1 MNAEDAAQLL
11 RRHRLRVTP
20 QRRAILDAFHGAADE
35 HLSAEEVLSR
45 ASMVVPEIGRGTVY
59 ATLAE
64 LAELGLVASVGT
76 SEPVRYE
83 INVAAHDHFH
93 CRLCLRLFNV
103 EFGGRELQTR
113 PLPGYWWR
121 TWPSAPTDSAPSART
136 TSAVWATAPRAIIE
150 RPTLERESSRAA
162 VVPARRQ
169 PDGRSRRR
177 RLGRRDRAHRV
188 RGPRGL
194 RDHRPPGQD
203 SPRIRRRAGEGP
215 GAWENVLGLL
225 RWRQSPRPG
234 RGGLEPDAR
243 RDRGAPA
250 HRAGD
255 PLRGAALLPPPHG
268 RVVGLRLRAGDRG
281 DPMPLLV
288 PCHRVCRGSV
298 RMEGYVGGLERLH
311 FLQSARSPAGRRRG
325 APRTVRH

>member
-113 PLPGYWWR
+113 PLPGY
-121 TWPSAPTDSAPSART
+121 SVEDV
-136 TSAVWATAPRAIIE
+136 AVRADGLCAQCLDYERGLGHGAAGIIE
-150 RPTLERESSRAA
+150 HPTLSENHLAQLSCLRVASPMGDLAVAA
-162 VVPARRQ
+162 SG
-169 PDGRSRRR
+169 DGIVRIAFEDHADFETI
-177 RLGRRDRAHRV
+177 GRRAKTRRGSGAARARVQALGKTFSGYFDGDRARA
-188 RGPRGL
+188 
-194 RDHRPPGQD
+194 QD
-203 SPRIRRRAGEGP
+203 VVDWSLMPTET
-215 GAWENVLGLL
+215 GALL
-225 RWRQSPRPG
+225 RTVQEIPYAEPRSYHLLMAELSAYDC
-234 RGGLEPDAR
+234 GLAI
-243 RDRGAPA
+243 G
-250 HRAGD
+250 GD
-255 PLRGAALLPPPHG
+255 PI
-268 RVVGLRLRAGDRG
+268 
-281 DPMPLLV
+281 PLLV

-298 RMEGYVGGLERLH
+298 RMEGYVGGLERLRV
-311 FLQSARSPAGRRRG
+311 LQALEARQVSDAA
-325 APRTVRH
+325 APTVRH